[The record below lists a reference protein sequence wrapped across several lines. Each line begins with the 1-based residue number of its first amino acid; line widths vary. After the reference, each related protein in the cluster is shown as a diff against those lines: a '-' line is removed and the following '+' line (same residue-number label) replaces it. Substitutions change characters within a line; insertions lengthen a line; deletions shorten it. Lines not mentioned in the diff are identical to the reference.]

1 MASRTDDPTRSP
13 HADYK
18 SVMTKDALPLPH
30 LLRGEMVSVIGGLWE
45 SEAIGSGKASGV
57 VVALGNSIMVVFPR
71 SERHMNLVALEFEP
85 CTGLSGLPQLLS
97 LAGMAPA

>member
-1 MASRTDDPTRSP
+1 M
-13 HADYK
+13 
-18 SVMTKDALPLPH
+18 MTKDALSLPH
-30 LLRGEMVSVIGGLWE
+30 LLRGEVASVSGGLWE
-45 SEAIGSGKASGV
+45 SEAIGSGKASGA
-57 VVALGNSIMVVFPR
+57 VVALGNSILVVSPH